1 MDIENLRTYIA
12 LCDIMN
18 FSRTAEEL
26 FISQSTVSNRIRDLE
41 AEAGVKLLERDRH
54 TVSMTEEGR
63 TFLEYAKRIVDM
75 EDACKRA
82 VSGKDFR
89 IRIGATNA
97 LYESVLKDKLLEKV
111 AQGGMFSVTLGHSA
125 GLLDMIGQGLLDAA
139 YVYQPYRKAGYI
151 CEECL
156 EDELVLLCRTDINT
170 FPDGISHEELETIP
184 CAVCNFALQD
194 IGVYLREIYPQG
206 YIFPLEIDNSSKVK
220 DYLDAGL
227 GYSFLPRQMVIRE
240 IQSGRYAEIPPR
252 DFARLK
258 IHGYRVCRADMA
270 SLLP

>member
-1 MDIENLRTYIA
+1 MDTENLRTYIA

-26 FISQSTVSNRIRDLE
+26 FISQSTVSNRVRELE
-41 AEAGVKLLERDRH
+41 EEAGVKLLVRDRH
-54 TVSMTEEGR
+54 TVSLTEEGR

-75 EDACKRA
+75 EDACKSA
-82 VSGKDFR
+82 VSGKGFR

-97 LYESVLKDKLLEKV
+97 LYESILKDKLLEKV
-111 AQGGMFSVTLGHSA
+111 SQGGMYSVTLGHSA
-125 GLLDMIGQGLLDAA
+125 GLVEMLQGGLLDAA
-139 YVYQPYRKAGYI
+139 YVYQPYRKSGYS

-156 EDELVLLCRTDINT
+156 EDELVLLCRADINA
-170 FPDGISHEELETIP
+170 FPEGITLKELASIP

-206 YIFPLEIDNSSKVK
+206 YIFPFEIDNSSKIK

-227 GYSFLPRQMVIRE
+227 GYSFLPRQEVMHE
-240 IQSGRYAEIPPR
+240 LQSGRYAEIPPK

-258 IHGYRVCRADMA
+258 IRGYRICRADMA

>member
-1 MDIENLRTYIA
+1 MDTENLRTFIA
-12 LCDIMN
+12 LSDIKN

-26 FISQSTVSNRIRDLE
+26 FISQSTVSNRIHDLE
-41 AEAGVKLLERDRH
+41 EEAGVKLLVRDRH
-54 TVSMTEEGR
+54 TVSLTEEGR

-75 EDACKRA
+75 EDACRRA
-82 VSGKDFR
+82 VTGKDVR

-97 LYESVLKDKLLEKV
+97 LYESVLKDRLLEKV
-111 AQGGMFSVTLGHSA
+111 AQGAMFSVTLGHSA
-125 GLLDMIGQGLLDAA
+125 GLVEMLGDGLLDAA
-139 YVYQPYRKAGYI
+139 YVYQPYRKSGFV

-156 EDELVLLCRTDINT
+156 EDELVLLCRADINSYA
-170 FPDGISHEELETIP
+170 DGITLKELETIP

-206 YIFPLEIDNSSKVK
+206 YIFPFEIDNSSKVK

-227 GYSFLPRQMVIRE
+227 GYSFLPRQMVSRE
-240 IQSGRYAEIPPR
+240 IHSGRYAEIPPK

-258 IHGYRVCRADMA
+258 IHGYKVCRADIKD
-270 SLLP
+270 LLP